1 LTDAGAWKFQ
11 EMDTPVQR
19 SGRASAAALLV
30 TVALAACGGGDS
42 ASDETATVAAPS
54 LPRALAEELALAS
67 DEVADLIEAGDGCAA
82 SERAAELRER
92 TLAAVES
99 GEVPAELEDPLV
111 TAVEALATEIA
122 CEPAAT
128 KEDKDDRGKGK
139 AKAKGKD
146 KKNEDEDEGSPDGTT
161 GTTGTTDTETVGTT
175 TEEG

>member
-1 LTDAGAWKFQ
+1 
-11 EMDTPVQR
+11 MDTPVQR

-42 ASDETATVAAPS
+42 ASDETATAAAPT

-99 GEVPAELEDPLV
+99 GEVPAELEGPLV
-111 TAVEALATEIA
+111 TAVEALATGIV
-122 CEPAAT
+122 CQPAAT
-128 KEDKDDRGKGK
+128 EDEEDDDDEDRGKGK
-139 AKAKGKD
+139 VKGKD
-146 KKNEDEDEGSPDGTT
+146 KGEDDDSPNGTT
-161 GTTGTTDTETVGTT
+161 TTGTVGTT

>member
-1 LTDAGAWKFQ
+1 
-11 EMDTPVQR
+11 MDTPVQR

-42 ASDETATVAAPS
+42 ASDETATAAAPT
-54 LPRALAEELALAS
+54 LPRTLAEELALAS

-111 TAVEALATEIA
+111 TAVEALATEIV

-128 KEDKDDRGKGK
+128 EEEDDDDDDRGQGKG
-139 AKAKGKD
+139 KAKGKD
-146 KKNEDEDEGSPDGTT
+146 KGEDDDQDDSPDGTT
-161 GTTGTTDTETVGTT
+161 GTETVGTT

>member
-1 LTDAGAWKFQ
+1 
-11 EMDTPVQR
+11 MDTPVQR

-42 ASDETATVAAPS
+42 ASDETATAAAPT

-67 DEVADLIEAGDGCAA
+67 DEVAELIEAGDGCAA

-99 GEVPAELEDPLV
+99 GEVPTELEDPLV
-111 TAVEALATEIA
+111 RAVEALATGIV

-128 KEDKDDRGKGK
+128 EEDDDEDDEDRGKGK
-139 AKAKGKD
+139 GKAKGKD
-146 KKNEDEDEGSPDGTT
+146 KGEDDEGEDSPDGTT
-161 GTTGTTDTETVGTT
+161 TTGTETVGTT